1 MCGFISVID
10 HAGISLERLR
20 KQTASLEHRGPDD
33 GGEWVSP
40 DGVLG
45 LGSRRLAILDL
56 SPRGHMPMV
65 SACGRVALSFNGEVY
80 NHAALREELRQ
91 LGHAFVSD
99 TDTEVVLQGFLRWG
113 TEVVKRLEGMFA
125 FALFDRR
132 SDPAQLILA
141 RDRVG
146 EKPLLIFQQGQ
157 RLLAASELS
166 AILADER
173 TPREISPAGLD
184 SLLQLGYLGLDHS
197 LLLGVRKLLPGR
209 IALVNTRTLEV
220 REEIYW
226 RPAEPE
232 PHQAALGPELIDQ
245 FFGQLKQAVS
255 RQLVA
260 DVPVGLFL
268 SGGLD
273 SGLVAAAMADIGA
286 RNVDAFTIGFGG
298 VKQFDETQQAAAI
311 AKHFGIKHHVLDF
324 TGEMRDEF
332 AFIANRLDEPL
343 GDASILP
350 TSLVCRFARERVKV
364 CLGGD
369 GGDELFGGYPH
380 YQQRAE
386 PGVTDVMRQLASPLE
401 AIGQRL
407 PLGVAGK
414 AQLSAIGGSA
424 FDRTNLRRQVF
435 WQRERHQLLNADLLQ
450 AHLQGHA
457 NSSAPRSAHPS
468 DLRDRLM
475 AHDFQNYLPND
486 ILTKVDRASMLHSL
500 EMRAPMLDAKVVDFA
515 HASVPT
521 EAKVTTT
528 ESKRLLRLAAT
539 RHLPASFAQQRKQG
553 FSIPG
558 ALFSDPKWQGDAI
571 EAVQALP
578 SAWFKKSSLDSLI
591 KRAQQSPGAG
601 SYLFLLALIS
611 HWSRRFQIS

>member
-1 MCGFISVID
+1 MCGFTSVID
-10 HAGISLERLR
+10 YAGISLERLR
-20 KQTASLEHRGPDD
+20 KQTDALERRGPDD
-33 GGEWVSP
+33 RGEWVSP
-40 DGVLG
+40 DGLLG

-65 SACGRVALSFNGEVY
+65 SACGRVVLSFNGEVY
-80 NHAALREELRQ
+80 NHATLRAELRRM
-91 LGHAFVSD
+91 GHAFVSE
-99 TDTEVVLQGFLRWG
+99 TDTEVVLQGFLQWG
-113 TEVVKRLEGMFA
+113 NEVVKRLEGMFA
-125 FALFDRR
+125 FALFDLR

-141 RDRVG
+141 RDRIG

-157 RLLAASELS
+157 RLIAASELS

-173 TPREISPAGLD
+173 IPREISPEGLD
-184 SLLQLGYLGLDHS
+184 SLLQLGYLGQDHS
-197 LLLGVRKLLPGR
+197 LLRGVRKLLPGR
-209 IALVNTRTLEV
+209 IAVVNTRTLEI
-220 REEIYW
+220 REETYW
-226 RPAEPE
+226 QPPKPE
-232 PHQAALGPELIDQ
+232 RHQRALGPELIDQ
-245 FFGQLKQAVS
+245 FFDRLKQAVS

-273 SGLVAAAMADIGA
+273 SGLVAAAMAHVGA
-286 RNVDAFTIGFGG
+286 SNVDAFTIGFGG
-298 VKQFDETQQAAAI
+298 VKQFDETKQAAEI
-311 AKHFGIKHHVLDF
+311 ARHFGIKHHVLDF

-350 TSLVCRFARERVKV
+350 TSMVCRFAKAHVKV

-380 YQQRAE
+380 YQQSAE
-386 PGVTDVMRQLASPLE
+386 AGVADMIRQLASPLE

-424 FDRTNLRRQVF
+424 FERTNRRRQIF
-435 WQRERHQLLNADLLQ
+435 WPRERHQLLNADLLK
-450 AHLQGHA
+450 AR
-457 NSSAPRSAHPS
+457 RSAGAGPSALQPRHHP

-500 EMRAPMLDAKVVDFA
+500 EVRAPMLDAKVVDFA

-521 EAKVTTT
+521 GAKVTPT
-528 ESKRLLRLAAT
+528 ESKILLRLAAK
-539 RHLPASFAQQRKQG
+539 RYLPPSFAQQRKQG

-558 ALFSDPKWQGDAI
+558 AMFNDPKWQGDAI
-571 EAVQALP
+571 EAIHALP
-578 SAWFKKSSLDSLI
+578 SAWFKKSALDSLI
-591 KRAQQSPGAG
+591 KRAQQSPTAG

>member
-1 MCGFISVID
+1 MCGFTSVID
-10 HAGISLERLR
+10 HTGISLERLR
-20 KQTASLEHRGPDD
+20 KQTDALERRGPDH
-33 GGEWVSP
+33 GGQWVSP

-56 SPRGHMPMV
+56 SPQGQMPML

-80 NHAALREELRQ
+80 NHVALRAELRQ
-91 LGHAFVSD
+91 MGHAFVSN
-99 TDTEVVLQGFLRWG
+99 TDTEVVLQGFLQWG

-125 FALFDRR
+125 FALFDQR

-157 RLLAASELS
+157 RLIAASELS

-173 TPREISPAGLD
+173 VPREISPEGLD
-184 SLLQLGYLGLDHS
+184 SLLQLGYLGQHHS
-197 LLLGVRKLLPGR
+197 LLRGVRKLLPGR
-209 IALVNTRTLEV
+209 IARVNTRTLEIH
-220 REEIYW
+220 EETYW
-226 RPAEPE
+226 HPPE
-232 PHQAALGPELIDQ
+232 PMQHQAALGPELIDQ
-245 FFGQLKQAVS
+245 FFGQLKQAVA

-273 SGLVAAAMADIGA
+273 SGLVAAAMADIGV

-298 VKQFDETQQAAAI
+298 VKQFDETQQAASI
-311 AKHFGIKHHVLDF
+311 ARHFGIKHHILDF
-324 TGEMRDEF
+324 TGEMREEF
-332 AFIANRLDEPL
+332 AFIASRLDEPI

-350 TSLVCRFARERVKV
+350 TSLVCRFAKGHVKV

-380 YQQRAE
+380 YQQRNEA
-386 PGVTDVMRQLASPLE
+386 GVTGLIRQLASPLE

-407 PLGVAGK
+407 PLGVSGK

-424 FDRTNLRRQVF
+424 FDRTNRRRQVF
-435 WQRERHQLLNADLLQ
+435 WPRERHQLLNPELLN
-450 AHLQGHA
+450 ARRNGDGRP
-457 NSSAPRSAHPS
+457 SAKLPWRHP

-475 AHDFQNYLPND
+475 AYDFQNYLPND

-500 EMRAPMLDAKVVDFA
+500 EVRAPMLDAQVVDFA
-515 HASVPT
+515 YAEVPT
-521 EAKVTTT
+521 EAKVTPT
-528 ESKRLLRLAAT
+528 EGKRLLRSAAQ
-539 RHLPASFAQQRKQG
+539 RYLPPSSVQQRKQG

-571 EAVQALP
+571 EAIEALP

-591 KRAQQSPGAG
+591 KRARQSPSAG
-601 SYLFLLALIS
+601 SYLFVLALIS